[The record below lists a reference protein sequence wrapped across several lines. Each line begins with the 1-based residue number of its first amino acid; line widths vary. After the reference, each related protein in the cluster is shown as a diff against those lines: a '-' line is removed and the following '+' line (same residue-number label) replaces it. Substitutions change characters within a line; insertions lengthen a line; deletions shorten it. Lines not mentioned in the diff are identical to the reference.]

1 MVECYQIAK
10 KRQCPPPPDGYKFA
24 RRDNVV
30 STVRLPPS
38 PCKCCGSSKHWDK
51 ECPHYHVWMKKYGKG
66 REREVRLAEGGT
78 GADTYKEET
87 FESLYDSAF
96 DNLNE
101 RAGFSFYLDPE
112 V

>member
-1 MVECYQIAK
+1 
-10 KRQCPPPPDGYKFA
+10 
-24 RRDNVV
+24 
-30 STVRLPPS
+30 
-38 PCKCCGSSKHWDK
+38 
-51 ECPHYHVWMKKYGKG
+51 MKKYGKG